1 MPTGVI
7 VSPDR
12 SSANVIDN
20 VVSTARAA
28 HEAGV
33 RQVWLP
39 QNFNY
44 DAVALAV
51 DPGVMPV
58 SLALAGGTP
67 FPVYV
72 AAMGPRALR
81 VTGELADGTPPNLAG
96 PRTIEQFIVPTI
108 GQAATDAG
116 RPSPKIIGMVQV
128 AVTDDADTVRA
139 AAAGRLALYETV
151 PSYRKVLDRE
161 GVAKAA
167 DLAVI
172 GDARAVTAQL
182 RKYLDAGAT
191 DVLLVPLQAEPDDLR
206 RVWDLATGS
215 HSLQPSRESSAPRH
229 TARLPTCPRACLK
242 SLWRNAFQ
250 QSDTNEPKGAAR
262 AGRGEEEGP
271 RRRSLA
277 ALMGLHAQ
285 ELPLSRAYVAHADQ
299 QLSYK
304 LSYTRV
310 MADTITFRPDD
321 DTSKALQILTKD
333 GTPVS
338 AAVRSALIDAARRK
352 ASAAIR
358 TEAERLAE
366 DESDR
371 AETMQVLR
379 DMETLRAW

>member
-12 SSANVIDN
+12 SSANAIDN

-44 DAVALAV
+44 DAMALAALVGLAVPGLGVGTAVVPINPRHPLIIASGAQTAQAASHGNFSLGLGLGAPSIEQKAFGISAANTVQRLREHLLVQRSIQQNGTVDFHGEELTAV

-81 VTGELADGTPPNLAG
+81 VTGELADGTIPNLAG

-108 GQAATDAG
+108 RQAAADAG
-116 RPSPKIIGMVQV
+116 RPSPRIIVMVQV
-128 AVTDDADTVRA
+128 AVTDDAGTVRA
-139 AAAGRLALYETV
+139 EAAGRLAFYETV
-151 PSYRKVLDRE
+151 PSYRKVLNRE

-172 GDARAVTAQL
+172 GDARAVTGQL
-182 RKYLDAGAT
+182 RTYLDAGAT

-206 RVWDLATGS
+206 RVWDLAT
-215 HSLQPSRESSAPRH
+215 
-229 TARLPTCPRACLK
+229 
-242 SLWRNAFQ
+242 
-250 QSDTNEPKGAAR
+250 
-262 AGRGEEEGP
+262 
-271 RRRSLA
+271 
-277 ALMGLHAQ
+277 AL
-285 ELPLSRAYVAHADQ
+285 
-299 QLSYK
+299 
-304 LSYTRV
+304 
-310 MADTITFRPDD
+310 
-321 DTSKALQILTKD
+321 
-333 GTPVS
+333 
-338 AAVRSALIDAARRK
+338 
-352 ASAAIR
+352 
-358 TEAERLAE
+358 
-366 DESDR
+366 
-371 AETMQVLR
+371 
-379 DMETLRAW
+379 

>member
-12 SSANVIDN
+12 SSANAIDN

-44 DAVALAV
+44 DAMALAALVGLAVPGLGVGTAVVPINPRHPLIIASGAQTAQAASHGNFSLGLGLGAPSIEQKAFGISAANTVQRLREHLLVQRSIQQNGTVDFHGEELTAV

-81 VTGELADGTPPNLAG
+81 VTGELADGTIPNLAG

-108 GQAATDAG
+108 GQAAADAG
-116 RPSPKIIGMVQV
+116 RPSPRIIVMVQV
-128 AVTDDADTVRA
+128 AVTDDAGTVRA
-139 AAAGRLALYETV
+139 EAAGRLAFYETV
-151 PSYRKVLDRE
+151 PSYRKVLNRE

-172 GDARAVTAQL
+172 GDARAVTGQL
-182 RKYLDAGAT
+182 RTYLDAGAT

-206 RVWDLATGS
+206 RVWDLAT
-215 HSLQPSRESSAPRH
+215 
-229 TARLPTCPRACLK
+229 
-242 SLWRNAFQ
+242 
-250 QSDTNEPKGAAR
+250 
-262 AGRGEEEGP
+262 
-271 RRRSLA
+271 
-277 ALMGLHAQ
+277 AL
-285 ELPLSRAYVAHADQ
+285 
-299 QLSYK
+299 
-304 LSYTRV
+304 
-310 MADTITFRPDD
+310 
-321 DTSKALQILTKD
+321 
-333 GTPVS
+333 
-338 AAVRSALIDAARRK
+338 
-352 ASAAIR
+352 
-358 TEAERLAE
+358 
-366 DESDR
+366 
-371 AETMQVLR
+371 
-379 DMETLRAW
+379 

>member
-44 DAVALAV
+44 DAMALAALVGLAVPGLGVGTAVVPINPRHPLIIASGAQTAQAASHGNFSLGLGLGAPSIEQKAFGISAANTVQRLREHLLVQRSIQQNGTVDFHGEELTAV

-81 VTGELADGTPPNLAG
+81 VTGELADGTIPNLAG

-108 GQAATDAG
+108 RQAAADAG
-116 RPSPKIIGMVQV
+116 RPSPKIIAMVQV
-128 AVTDDADTVRA
+128 AVTDDAGTVRA
-139 AAAGRLALYETV
+139 EAAGRLAFYETV
-151 PSYRKVLDRE
+151 PSYRKVLNRE

-172 GDARAVTAQL
+172 GDARAVTGQL
-182 RKYLDAGAT
+182 RTYLDAGAT

-206 RVWDLATGS
+206 RVWDLA
-215 HSLQPSRESSAPRH
+215 
-229 TARLPTCPRACLK
+229 
-242 SLWRNAFQ
+242 
-250 QSDTNEPKGAAR
+250 
-262 AGRGEEEGP
+262 
-271 RRRSLA
+271 A
-277 ALMGLHAQ
+277 AL
-285 ELPLSRAYVAHADQ
+285 
-299 QLSYK
+299 
-304 LSYTRV
+304 
-310 MADTITFRPDD
+310 
-321 DTSKALQILTKD
+321 
-333 GTPVS
+333 
-338 AAVRSALIDAARRK
+338 
-352 ASAAIR
+352 
-358 TEAERLAE
+358 
-366 DESDR
+366 
-371 AETMQVLR
+371 
-379 DMETLRAW
+379 

>member
-12 SSANVIDN
+12 SSANAIDN

-44 DAVALAV
+44 DAMALAALVGLAVPGLGVGTAVVPINPRHPLIIASGAQTAQAASHGNFSLGLGLGAPSIEQKAFGISAANTVQRLREHLLVQRSIQQNGTVDFHGEELTAV

-81 VTGELADGTPPNLAG
+81 VTGELADGTIPNLAG

-108 GQAATDAG
+108 RQAAADAG
-116 RPSPKIIGMVQV
+116 RPSPRIIAMVQV
-128 AVTDDADTVRA
+128 AVTDDAGTVRA
-139 AAAGRLALYETV
+139 EAAGRLAFYETV
-151 PSYRKVLDRE
+151 PSYRKVLNRE

-172 GDARAVTAQL
+172 GDARAVTGQL
-182 RKYLDAGAT
+182 RTYLDAGAT

-206 RVWDLATGS
+206 RVWDLAT
-215 HSLQPSRESSAPRH
+215 
-229 TARLPTCPRACLK
+229 
-242 SLWRNAFQ
+242 
-250 QSDTNEPKGAAR
+250 
-262 AGRGEEEGP
+262 
-271 RRRSLA
+271 
-277 ALMGLHAQ
+277 AL
-285 ELPLSRAYVAHADQ
+285 
-299 QLSYK
+299 
-304 LSYTRV
+304 
-310 MADTITFRPDD
+310 
-321 DTSKALQILTKD
+321 
-333 GTPVS
+333 
-338 AAVRSALIDAARRK
+338 
-352 ASAAIR
+352 
-358 TEAERLAE
+358 
-366 DESDR
+366 
-371 AETMQVLR
+371 
-379 DMETLRAW
+379 

>member
-12 SSANVIDN
+12 SSANAIDN

-44 DAVALAV
+44 DAMALAALVGLAVPGLGVGTAVVPINPRHPLIIASGAQTAQAASHGNFSLGLGLGAPSIEQKAFGISAANTVQRLREHLLVQRSIQQNGTVDFHGEELTAV

-81 VTGELADGTPPNLAG
+81 VTGELADGTIPNLAG

-108 GQAATDAG
+108 GQAAADAG
-116 RPSPKIIGMVQV
+116 RPSPRIIAMVQV
-128 AVTDDADTVRA
+128 AVTDDAGTVRA
-139 AAAGRLALYETV
+139 EAAGRLAFYETV
-151 PSYRKVLDRE
+151 PSYRKVLNRE

-172 GDARAVTAQL
+172 GDARAVTGQL
-182 RKYLDAGAT
+182 RTYLDAGAT

-206 RVWDLATGS
+206 RVWDLAT
-215 HSLQPSRESSAPRH
+215 
-229 TARLPTCPRACLK
+229 
-242 SLWRNAFQ
+242 
-250 QSDTNEPKGAAR
+250 
-262 AGRGEEEGP
+262 
-271 RRRSLA
+271 
-277 ALMGLHAQ
+277 AL
-285 ELPLSRAYVAHADQ
+285 
-299 QLSYK
+299 
-304 LSYTRV
+304 
-310 MADTITFRPDD
+310 
-321 DTSKALQILTKD
+321 
-333 GTPVS
+333 
-338 AAVRSALIDAARRK
+338 
-352 ASAAIR
+352 
-358 TEAERLAE
+358 
-366 DESDR
+366 
-371 AETMQVLR
+371 
-379 DMETLRAW
+379 

>member
-12 SSANVIDN
+12 SSANAIDN

-44 DAVALAV
+44 DAMALAALIGLAVPGLGVGTSVVPINPRHPLLIASGAQTAQAASHGNFSLGLGLGAPSIEQKAFGTSAANTVQRLREHLLVLRSIQQNGTVDFHGEELTAV

-81 VTGELADGTPPNLAG
+81 VTGELADGTIPNLAG

-108 GQAATDAG
+108 GQAAADAG
-116 RPSPKIIGMVQV
+116 RPSPKIIAMVQV

-139 AAAGRLALYETV
+139 EAAGRLAFCETV
-151 PSYRKVLDRE
+151 PFYRKVLDRE

-172 GDARAVTAQL
+172 GDARAVTGQL
-182 RKYLDAGAT
+182 RTYLNAGAT

-206 RVWDLATGS
+206 SVWDLAT
-215 HSLQPSRESSAPRH
+215 
-229 TARLPTCPRACLK
+229 
-242 SLWRNAFQ
+242 
-250 QSDTNEPKGAAR
+250 
-262 AGRGEEEGP
+262 
-271 RRRSLA
+271 
-277 ALMGLHAQ
+277 AL
-285 ELPLSRAYVAHADQ
+285 
-299 QLSYK
+299 
-304 LSYTRV
+304 
-310 MADTITFRPDD
+310 
-321 DTSKALQILTKD
+321 
-333 GTPVS
+333 
-338 AAVRSALIDAARRK
+338 
-352 ASAAIR
+352 
-358 TEAERLAE
+358 
-366 DESDR
+366 
-371 AETMQVLR
+371 
-379 DMETLRAW
+379 

>member
-12 SSANVIDN
+12 SSANAIDN

-44 DAVALAV
+44 DAMALAAPVGLAVPGLGVGTAVVPINPRHPLIIASGAQTAQAASHGNFSLGLGLGAPSIEQKAFGISAANTVQRLREHLLVQRSIQQNGTVDFHGEELTAV

-81 VTGELADGTPPNLAG
+81 VTGELADGTIPNLAG

-108 GQAATDAG
+108 RQAAADAG
-116 RPSPKIIGMVQV
+116 RPSPRIIVMVQV
-128 AVTDDADTVRA
+128 AVTDDAGTVRA
-139 AAAGRLALYETV
+139 EAAGRLAFYETV
-151 PSYRKVLDRE
+151 PSYRKVLNRE

-172 GDARAVTAQL
+172 GDARAVTGQL
-182 RKYLDAGAT
+182 RTYLDAGAT

-206 RVWDLATGS
+206 RVWDLAT
-215 HSLQPSRESSAPRH
+215 
-229 TARLPTCPRACLK
+229 
-242 SLWRNAFQ
+242 
-250 QSDTNEPKGAAR
+250 
-262 AGRGEEEGP
+262 
-271 RRRSLA
+271 
-277 ALMGLHAQ
+277 AL
-285 ELPLSRAYVAHADQ
+285 
-299 QLSYK
+299 
-304 LSYTRV
+304 
-310 MADTITFRPDD
+310 
-321 DTSKALQILTKD
+321 
-333 GTPVS
+333 
-338 AAVRSALIDAARRK
+338 
-352 ASAAIR
+352 
-358 TEAERLAE
+358 
-366 DESDR
+366 
-371 AETMQVLR
+371 
-379 DMETLRAW
+379 

>member
-1 MPTGVI
+1 VRNRGLHLTGCCSDANWSDRI
-7 VSPDR
+7 ADR

-20 VVSTARAA
+20 VVSTARAT

-81 VTGELADGTPPNLAG
+81 VTGELADGTLPNLAG

-108 GQAATDAG
+108 GQAAADAG
-116 RPSPKIIGMVQV
+116 RPSPKIIAMVQV

-206 RVWDLATGS
+206 RVWDLATV
-215 HSLQPSRESSAPRH
+215 LQPLAAAFSRVVSTATHGSTPNLPAGVPEVAVAKRLSTKRYERAKGRRPRRKRGGGKATSSISGSPDGVARPRVA
-229 TARLPTCPRACLK
+229 T
-242 SLWRNAFQ
+242 
-250 QSDTNEPKGAAR
+250 AAR
-262 AGRGEEEGP
+262 ICRSRGP
-271 RRRSLA
+271 A
-277 ALMGLHAQ
+277 
-285 ELPLSRAYVAHADQ
+285 P
-299 QLSYK
+299 
-304 LSYTRV
+304 
-310 MADTITFRPDD
+310 
-321 DTSKALQILTKD
+321 
-333 GTPVS
+333 
-338 AAVRSALIDAARRK
+338 
-352 ASAAIR
+352 
-358 TEAERLAE
+358 
-366 DESDR
+366 
-371 AETMQVLR
+371 VLR
-379 DMETLRAW
+379 IVVHSCHG